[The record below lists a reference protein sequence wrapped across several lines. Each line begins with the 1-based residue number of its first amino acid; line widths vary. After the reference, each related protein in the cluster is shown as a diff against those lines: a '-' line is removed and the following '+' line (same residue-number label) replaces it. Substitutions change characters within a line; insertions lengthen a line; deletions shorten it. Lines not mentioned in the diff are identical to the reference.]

1 MGFLKDAKLLML
13 LASLLWKVGGALE
26 LKKWVTNGVEMLER
40 KIKTSET
47 KLDDAFA
54 LPAID
59 LIRSEFDLPDIPDD
73 QELDWSFRW
82 DKIGS

>member
-13 LASLLWKVGGALE
+13 LASLLWKIGGALE
-26 LKKWVTNGVEMLER
+26 LRRWVTNGVESVER
-40 KIKTSET
+40 LIKKSPN
-47 KLDDAFA
+47 KVDDAFG